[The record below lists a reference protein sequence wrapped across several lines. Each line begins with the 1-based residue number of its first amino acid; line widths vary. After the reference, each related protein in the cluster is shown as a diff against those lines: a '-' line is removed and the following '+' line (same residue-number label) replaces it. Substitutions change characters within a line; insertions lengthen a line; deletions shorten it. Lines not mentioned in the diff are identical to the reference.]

1 MFFFTCC
8 IMLSVMYVLIAGI
21 TTEEHWCRYG
31 IFCRLSHQKGLVCG
45 AFPWRHVGETQGVK
59 TLSPP
64 VEGVSCDFGRGHLF
78 EFPSARRM
86 QTGSNRLATNSS
98 WHRRGTVTC
107 VKPTWTMHIGGN
119 DDMVWAFIPGPS
131 RCSKFLSLLKWSGI
145 SVVFFQKNVV
155 ENQSVVGWLQLSFFV
170 GICDDNLVDKA

>member
-21 TTEEHWCRYG
+21 TTEEHWCHYG

-45 AFPWRHVGETQGVK
+45 AFPWRHVGETRGVK
-59 TLSPP
+59 TLSPL

-78 EFPSARRM
+78 EFSNARRM
-86 QTGSNRLATNSS
+86 HTGSNRLATNSS
-98 WHRRGTVTC
+98 WHRRGSVTC
-107 VKPTWTMHIGGN
+107 VKPTWTMHTGGN

-131 RCSKFLSLLKWSGI
+131 RCSKYTLLKWSGI
-145 SVVFFQKNVV
+145 SVVFFQK
-155 ENQSVVGWLQLSFFV
+155 
-170 GICDDNLVDKA
+170 KRR